1 MILRIDEALSLTF
14 EKIDSLPT
22 KCVFL
27 FPHRYPFLMPCQ
39 IIPGSYF
46 DMTMETRKNAQT
58 RVPHIWHLC
67 ANDVDP
73 RICPKRALIRL
84 ARIYGRDYPKTG
96 PLFLQ
101 MNKYGVVIG
110 KAIVCLHHL

>member
-1 MILRIDEALSLTF
+1 MRPSALHLKTLTPSPQNVCF
-14 EKIDSLPT
+14 F
-22 KCVFL
+22 FL
-27 FPHRYPFLMPCQ
+27 IRYPFLMPYQ

-84 ARIYGRDYPKTG
+84 ARIYSRDYPKTG